1 MTDFENGEATL
12 GIESDEATLGI
23 ESEDATLGIES
34 EEGENIGDPK
44 EEHAEEVE
52 CEEIFTPDGDRA
64 EYERLIKERFKEHF
78 AADTQR
84 LINRRF
90 KKYKALEER
99 VRSLEAEA
107 SRYKDLDILL
117 KSERERAIKE
127 TEERMNRE
135 FRAMRG
141 RAQENALTNHTSRGP
156 FDVSR
161 LTKSERALLATRAQ
175 KGEKIHL

>member
-1 MTDFENGEATL
+1 LTDFENGEATL
-12 GIESDEATLGI
+12 GTESDEATLGT
-23 ESEDATLGIES
+23 ESD
-34 EEGENIGDPK
+34 EGDNGGAPRDDSADET
-44 EEHAEEVE
+44 E
-52 CEEIFTPDGDRA
+52 CEEIFTPDNDRA
-64 EYERLIKERFKEHF
+64 EYERLIKDRFKEHF

-107 SRYKDLDILL
+107 SRYKDLDILI
-117 KSERERAIKE
+117 KEERERAVRE

-141 RAQENALTNHTSRGP
+141 RARENALSNHSSRGP
-156 FDVSR
+156 FDVSK

>member
-1 MTDFENGEATL
+1 MTDTENREVTPDLEYEG
-12 GIESDEATLGI
+12 DEGDI
-23 ESEDATLGIES
+23 
-34 EEGENIGDPK
+34 IGAPPTFR
-44 EEHAEEVE
+44 AEETE
-52 CEEIFTPDGDRA
+52 CDGEFTQGDGRE
-64 EYERLIKERFKEHF
+64 EYERLIKERFREHY

-107 SRYKDLDILL
+107 ARYKDLDILL
-117 KSERERAIKE
+117 REEYERAVRE

-141 RAQENALTNHTSRGP
+141 RAAENGVSPRLQKAP
-156 FDVSR
+156 FDVAR
-161 LTKSERALLATRAQ
+161 LTKSERALLASRAQ
-175 KGEKIHL
+175 MGEKIHL

>member
-1 MTDFENGEATL
+1 MTDIENREDTPCLEYEGDDGDIA
-12 GIESDEATLGI
+12 GAPRFDSD
-23 ESEDATLGIES
+23 S
-34 EEGENIGDPK
+34 
-44 EEHAEEVE
+44 AEETE
-52 CEEIFTPDGDRA
+52 CDGEFTQDNGRE
-64 EYERLIKERFKEHF
+64 EYERLIKERFREHY
-78 AADTQR
+78 AADMQR

-107 SRYKDLDILL
+107 SRYTDLDILL
-117 KSERERAIKE
+117 REERERAVRE
-127 TEERMNRE
+127 TEERMNNE

-141 RAQENALTNHTSRGP
+141 RPSENGISPRLAKAP